1 MFIHTIDLTNSI
13 HSWRLKK
20 LHVLDIYIYT
30 VVLVQG
36 EG

>member
-20 LHVLDIYIYT
+20 LPVLDMYT